1 METLTVQNR
10 PLASLSSGQAAHLY
24 ITIGFATTP
33 PTPTESEAGLR
44 GRPAAEAPNKKKSRR
59 VDSTKIIPVKMY
71 KGRDFDMLL
80 CKMISA

>member
-33 PTPTESEAGLR
+33 PSRTEPEAGLR
-44 GRPAAEAPNKKKSRR
+44 GQPLAEATRKNPQRKKIEYVQNEVYFHSLYDITTD
-59 VDSTKIIPVKMY
+59 V
-71 KGRDFDMLL
+71 
-80 CKMISA
+80 